1 MFRNSVII
9 QQNFLIMLIFFWRWG
24 KKKLAFGFSKL
35 EFIVNHSNCRVSKYK
50 KKVAP
55 IIMELLEIKVE
66 TVTI

>member
-1 MFRNSVII
+1 M
-9 QQNFLIMLIFFWRWG
+9 G
-24 KKKLAFGFSKL
+24 EKKLAFGFSKL
-35 EFIVNHSNCRVSKYK
+35 EFIGNHSNCRVSKYK

>member
-1 MFRNSVII
+1 
-9 QQNFLIMLIFFWRWG
+9 MLYKTPHIVDYIFF
-24 KKKLAFGFSKL
+24 
-35 EFIVNHSNCRVSKYK
+35 KYR